1 MLAGWLPPRTRSTTR
16 PPRRSQPRPRP
27 RALPDRIVDWLGIAV
42 VAACCIYIFVQLQ
55 PNLLFLNTT
64 PTGGD
69 TGAHVWFPAY
79 LRDHLLPWRLAGW
92 SPDYYAGF
100 PAGQFYFPTPALL
113 IVLLDIVIPYNI
125 AFKLVTALG
134 PLLLPVAAYV
144 FGRGLRAPRP
154 APALFAVGATAF
166 LFFKDGGDSIMR
178 FDHHIMGG
186 TLTSTLA
193 GEFSFT
199 IALACALFFLGT
211 LARALDRRGSLWVP
225 ALFLAATLTSH
236 LVVGVFAFYGAI
248 VIWLFRRPIKSA
260 TRALA
265 IGAVGVAITAVWLFP
280 LAATLSYT
288 TDMRY
293 EPVGS
298 TSTQPWLLGRLLG
311 LSLPATFDWLFL
323 SEMWYLHLL
332 ALVAIGAGIAYRR
345 RATLEIATI
354 AFAAALVFCGWE
366 VLRDVFGKAPA
377 WNLRLLPFWYLML
390 YLLAAL
396 GAAELARWAGQ
407 FCAWVAYGSG
417 ADSRALEGV
426 SGSRESAPRTVSTR
440 VTVRAITVGVLLVLF
455 TAVALAR
462 VNATRGYLTYWAKYN
477 YSGYEG
483 GSTADYTKKGY
494 NEYRAFMD
502 TAGALPPGRMLWEPG
517 SAIGQY
523 GTPLALTLLPYWTNG
538 RIASMEAVYYEAAGT
553 TGYHFLAAATL
564 TPQPSNAVRGL
575 PYRTS
580 ADFNLGVRYLQLLG
594 VRYYAAMPDMQPAAA
609 RNPALREVATV
620 PDLAPG
626 PPNGWKIYEVADS
639 DIVEPLRY
647 EPVVARNVHTDLN
660 WKCEGR
666 PKPAPGTPGIT
677 ELTAWECL
685 SVPWF
690 DDPAALDRPLTTVG
704 PAEWKRADMSVARDV
719 PKTRLPS
726 VQVSNVHQTDDSIEF
741 DVSRTGVP
749 VMVKISDF
757 PNWEA
762 HGADGPW
769 RATPNFMVVVPTSRH
784 VRLTY
789 GTTTAEWAGRMVSV
803 LGLVG
808 LGGLVWWG
816 ARARAAAAAAST
828 APGPAVPAPG
838 GAAPASP
845 AADGTLPDTGEAA
858 TSGTEAGDDSPRRR
872 RRWRIRF
879 LSRFAR

>member
-1 MLAGWLPPRTRSTTR
+1 VVATEDAIDASPEETGVATTAA
-16 PPRRSQPRPRP
+16 PA
-27 RALPDRIVDWLGIAV
+27 RALPDRVLDWVGIAI
-42 VAACCIYIFVQLQ
+42 VAACCIYILVQLQ
-55 PNLLFLNTT
+55 PRLLFLNTT

-113 IVLLDIVIPYNI
+113 IVLLDVVIPYNV

-134 PLLLPVAAYV
+134 PLLLPVSAYV

-154 APALFAVGATAF
+154 APALFAVGVTAF

-211 LARALDRRGSLWVP
+211 LARALDRGRALWIP

-236 LVVGVFAFYGAI
+236 LVVGVFAFYAAL
-248 VIWLFRRPIKSA
+248 VIWLFRRPIKNA

-265 IGAVGVAITAVWLFP
+265 IGAVGVALTAVWLLP
-280 LAATLSYT
+280 LAASLSYT

-298 TSTQPWLLGRLLG
+298 TSTQPWLLGRLFG

-332 ALVAIGAGIAYRR
+332 ALVALGAGIAYRR
-345 RATLEIATI
+345 RATFQLAAI

-366 VLRDVFGKAPA
+366 VLRDIFGKAPA
-377 WNLRLLPFWYLML
+377 WNLRLLPFWYLMW
-390 YLLAAL
+390 YLIAAL
-396 GAAELARWAGQ
+396 GAAEIARWAGQ
-407 FCAWVAYGSG
+407 FCAWVAYGSPHDPEG
-417 ADSRALEGV
+417 TAARA
-426 SGSRESAPRTVSTR
+426 SDQPTRSANAR
-440 VTVRAITVGVLLVLF
+440 VTARAVTIAILVVAF
-455 TAVALAR
+455 TGVALAR
-462 VNATRGYLTYWAKYN
+462 VNATRGYIPYWAKYN
-477 YSGYEG
+477 YAGYEG
-483 GSTADYTKKGY
+483 GSTSDFTKKGF

-502 TAGALPPGRMLWEPG
+502 VAGELSPGRMLWEPNQV
-517 SAIGQY
+517 IGQY
-523 GTPLALTLLPYWTNG
+523 GTPLALTLLPYWTDG
-538 RIASMEAVYYEAAGT
+538 RIPSMEAVYYEAAGT
-553 TGYHFLAAATL
+553 TGYHFLTAATL
-564 TPQPSNAVRGL
+564 SPQPSNAVRGL

-580 ADFNLGVRYLQLLG
+580 ADFDLGVRYMQLLG
-594 VRYYAAMPDMQPAAA
+594 VRYYAAMPDMQANAD
-609 RNPALREVATV
+609 RNPALREVASV
-620 PDLAPG
+620 PDLAVG
-626 PPNGWKIYEVADS
+626 APNGWKIYEVADS
-639 DIVEPLRY
+639 AVVEPLRY
-647 EPVVARNVHTDLN
+647 EPVVARNVHGDLN
-660 WKCEGR
+660 WKCEGKPR
-666 PKPAPGTPGIT
+666 PAPGATGVT
-677 ELTAWECL
+677 ELSAWECL

-690 DDPAALDRPLTTVG
+690 DDPAALDRPLTTDG
-704 PAEWKRADMSVARDV
+704 PAEWKRAEMKAARGV
-719 PKTRLPS
+719 PKTGLPS
-726 VQVSNVHQTDDSIEF
+726 VKVSNVRQTDDTIEF

-749 VMVKISDF
+749 VMVKVSYF

-784 VRLTY
+784 VRLSF
-789 GTTTAEWAGRMVSV
+789 GTSPAEWAGRFVSV
-803 LGLVG
+803 LGLAG
-808 LGGLVWWG
+808 LGGLVWWS
-816 ARARAAAAAAST
+816 ARARATSSPAPVPPAPVAPADDRSPPSG
-828 APGPAVPAPG
+828 PGPNGAVPEG
-838 GAAPASP
+838 GGGSA
-845 AADGTLPDTGEAA
+845 GEGAEDN
-858 TSGTEAGDDSPRRR
+858 SGRKR
-872 RRWRIRF
+872 RRWRIPF
-879 LSRFAR
+879 PSRFAR